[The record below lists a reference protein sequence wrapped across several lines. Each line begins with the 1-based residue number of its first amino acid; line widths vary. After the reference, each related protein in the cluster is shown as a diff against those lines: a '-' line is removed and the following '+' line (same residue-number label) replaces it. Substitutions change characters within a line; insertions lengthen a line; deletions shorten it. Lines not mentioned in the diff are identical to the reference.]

1 MVRRE
6 SSPGILLIKK
16 SDENREIEFELNYL
30 RSLTPRQRFILMNR
44 KSREMRI
51 LLRQHGPG
59 TAPSISK
66 RK

>member
-1 MVRRE
+1 MGGRE
-6 SSPGILLIKK
+6 KSQGILLLKK
-16 SDENREIEFELNYL
+16 SDEDREIEFELNYL
-30 RSLTPRQRFILMNR
+30 RALTPRQRFILMQR

-51 LLRQHGPG
+51 LLRQHGHG

>member
-6 SSPGILLIKK
+6 NSPGILLLKK
-16 SDENREIEFELNYL
+16 ADEDREIEFELNYL
-30 RSLTPRQRFILMNR
+30 RALTPRQRFILMQQ

-51 LLRQHGPG
+51 LLRLHGHG